1 MAWCHADV
9 ETTNRRPRVDRLIPP
24 GNVATIG
31 DWLEVL
37 VTDPTVDGASAAIR
51 AAAAVFPDAP
61 LKRRREI
68 ASARIVLCS
77 DGSVAAPNAVLI
89 SLPGRPR
96 SPRNKYVDQALV
108 DNAETHRALVE
119 IGVRESDAVGD
130 LRTFLARLR
139 KEPRDDE
146 WRTLWDLAGHVSAGD
161 FVEALH
167 ANGFDDGRISA
178 LTLAG
183 DFRPVSEVLLAGE
196 IVDGLGDDDA
206 TVTVDARFHGATTL
220 HLRRLGVVDSPSATG
235 GSSTEAWFAAYQGWA
250 QSAYVKR
257 LRSDGQKLRKEL
269 ATFEQ
274 VRGKDGS
281 FAGPLDRLD
290 FMSDQARARY
300 TAAVLDMVSGDD
312 ASWTVVHATNPAS
325 FSAAPGCITRV
336 VAPATGGSR
345 HDFTRCSQDVHGR
358 GPPVQGP
365 RRIAPGGRLL
375 AGAGRLPA
383 APIDP

>member
-9 ETTNRRPRVDRLIPP
+9 ETTNRRPRVDQLILP

-68 ASARIVLCS
+68 ASGRIVLCS

-178 LTLAG
+178 LRWPVTSARSARSCSPGRSLTAWATMTPRSRSTRG
-183 DFRPVSEVLLAGE
+183 STVPPRCTFVAWGSLTARQRPVAHPPRH
-196 IVDGLGDDDA
+196 GL
-206 TVTVDARFHGATTL
+206 
-220 HLRRLGVVDSPSATG
+220 
-235 GSSTEAWFAAYQGWA
+235 
-250 QSAYVKR
+250 
-257 LRSDGQKLRKEL
+257 
-269 ATFEQ
+269 
-274 VRGKDGS
+274 
-281 FAGPLDRLD
+281 
-290 FMSDQARARY
+290 
-300 TAAVLDMVSGDD
+300 
-312 ASWTVVHATNPAS
+312 
-325 FSAAPGCITRV
+325 
-336 VAPATGGSR
+336 
-345 HDFTRCSQDVHGR
+345 
-358 GPPVQGP
+358 PPI
-365 RRIAPGGRLL
+365 RGGR
-375 AGAGRLPA
+375 R
-383 APIDP
+383 APT